1 MLWLFVIKHENI
13 CYVSHSAKIQVFAF
27 YGPLVTNWS
36 SESKVNVTKRER
48 IKSLRNLFCKQK
60 IVKKSRENMVVTTQK
75 DKEETKPM
83 LGLVDFASGGVHKV
97 SLSLRFIIATVTGH
111 WFPMGLH
118 NRVIDFFEVAFTS
131 ASVFISV
138 ILFLSFSQK
147 KKFKSTDNVPFFE
160 WTSKVKL
167 CFENYLYSIHDLFRP
182 TFIVLRYIYSMLM

>member
-27 YGPLVTNWS
+27 YGPLVTKWS
-36 SESKVNVTKRER
+36 SESKGEYHKKRN
-48 IKSLRNLFCKQK
+48 IKSLWNLFCKQKK
-60 IVKKSRENMVVTTQK
+60 IVKKSRENMVVTKQK

-111 WFPMGLH
+111 WFPMWLY

-131 ASVFISV
+131 VSVFLV
-138 ILFLSFSQK
+138 
-147 KKFKSTDNVPFFE
+147 
-160 WTSKVKL
+160 
-167 CFENYLYSIHDLFRP
+167 
-182 TFIVLRYIYSMLM
+182 

>member
-1 MLWLFVIKHENI
+1 MLWLFVIKQENI

-36 SESKVNVTKRER
+36 SESKVNVTKREI
-48 IKSLRNLFCKQK
+48 IKSLWNLFCKQK

-131 ASVFISV
+131 ASIFISV

-147 KKFKSTDNVPFFE
+147 KKFKSIDKVPFFE

-167 CFENYLYSIHDLFRP
+167 CFENYLTFSDLLSFYLPYSREF
-182 TFIVLRYIYSMLM
+182 

>member
-147 KKFKSTDNVPFFE
+147 KKKFKSTDKVFE

-167 CFENYLYSIHDLFRP
+167 CFENYLYVYMTFSDLFNAYVKCLVK
-182 TFIVLRYIYSMLM
+182 TLW

>member
-1 MLWLFVIKHENI
+1 MRTLIKKLLLCMLWLFALKHEDI

-111 WFPMGLH
+111 WFPWDCKIGSLTFLKLH
-118 NRVIDFFEVAFTS
+118 SYPFP
-131 ASVFISV
+131 
-138 ILFLSFSQK
+138 FLS
-147 KKFKSTDNVPFFE
+147 V
-160 WTSKVKL
+160 
-167 CFENYLYSIHDLFRP
+167 
-182 TFIVLRYIYSMLM
+182 